1 MNKLKFK
8 YAIGLI
14 AAAFIMVANLQY
26 AFSEYGI
33 PFASTLHINVLA
45 QTSNG
50 SGNSSTGGGASSGGT
65 SSGGDTSSS
74 GNGNNTG
81 NEGKCPDYN
90 YMPNRTMHTVLSE
103 THIYSN
109 SKGELVIN
117 GITKI
122 GLEKNKAY
130 YVVYQAK
137 NCDQVQVGSCCDQRN
152 AELNFFSCELAR

>member
-50 SGNSSTGGGASSGGT
+50 SGNSSTGSGSSGT
-65 SSGGDTSSS
+65 TSGGTSSS

-81 NEGKCPDYN
+81 MEGECPDFN
-90 YMPNRTMHTVLSE
+90 YVPNKSMSAVLSDAI
-103 THIYSN
+103 IYSN
-109 SKGELVIN
+109 SKGEIVIN
-117 GITKI
+117 GMTKV
-122 GLEKNKAY
+122 GFEKNKEY
-130 YVVYQAK
+130 YVIYEK
-137 NCDQVQVGSCCDQRN
+137 RSCNDPDGGNCCDLRK
-152 AELNFFSCELAR
+152 ATTKVFECKLKK

>member
-50 SGNSSTGGGASSGGT
+50 SGNSSTGGGTSSGGT
-65 SSGGDTSSS
+65 SSGGATSSS

-81 NEGKCPDYN
+81 NGDTKCPDHN
-90 YMPNRTMHTVLSE
+90 YVPNRTIVSV
-103 THIYSN
+103 ISYSKITSN
-109 SKGELVIN
+109 AHGELTIN
-117 GITKI
+117 GVLKA
-122 GLEKNKAY
+122 GFRKNTEY
-130 YVVYQAK
+130 PVVIDTK
-137 NCDQVQVGSCCDQRN
+137 NCSDEAVGACCDQRQVGGKII
-152 AELNFFSCELAR
+152 SY

>member
-50 SGNSSTGGGASSGGT
+50 SGNSSTGG
-65 SSGGDTSSS
+65 SSS
-74 GNGNNTG
+74 GSNSSSSGTDNGESSNGG
-81 NEGKCPDYN
+81 NFCPDYN
-90 YMPNRTMHTVLSE
+90 YVPNRYITSVPSE
-103 THIYSN
+103 SSRKSN
-109 SKGELVIN
+109 SKGELEIN
-117 GITKI
+117 GILKS
-122 GLEKNKAY
+122 GFSKNTEY
-130 YVVYQAK
+130 PVTLDTK
-137 NCDQVQVGSCCDQRN
+137 NCDGEQDFSCCDQRN
-152 AELNFFSCELAR
+152 VGTFVVKVN

>member
-50 SGNSSTGGGASSGGT
+50 SGNSSTGGGTGSGGT
-65 SSGGDTSSS
+65 SSGGATSSS

-81 NEGKCPDYN
+81 NGDTKCPDHN
-90 YMPNRTMHTVLSE
+90 YVPDRAIAAVTSE
-103 THIYSN
+103 SKITSN
-109 SKGELVIN
+109 AKGELTIN
-117 GITKI
+117 GILKA
-122 GLEKNKAY
+122 GFRKNTEY
-130 YVVYQAK
+130 PVIIETK
-137 NCDQVQVGSCCDQRN
+137 NCSEKAAGSCCDQRQVG
-152 AELNFFSCELAR
+152 AKILSY

>member
-50 SGNSSTGGGASSGGT
+50 SGNSSTGGGTGSGGT
-65 SSGGDTSSS
+65 SSGSATSSS

-81 NEGKCPDYN
+81 NGNTKCPDHN
-90 YMPNRTMHTVLSE
+90 YVPNRAIAAVESTSTV
-103 THIYSN
+103 TSN
-109 SKGELVIN
+109 ANGEITIN
-117 GITKI
+117 GVLKI
-122 GLEKNKAY
+122 GYGKNKSY
-130 YVVYQAK
+130 PIVVETK
-137 NCDQVQVGSCCDQRN
+137 NCSDPADGSCCDQR
-152 AELNFFSCELAR
+152 EVGVKVISY

>member
-50 SGNSSTGGGASSGGT
+50 SGNSSTGGGTGSGGT
-65 SSGGDTSSS
+65 SSGGNTSSS

-81 NEGKCPDYN
+81 NEDAKCPDHN
-90 YMPNRTMHTVLSE
+90 FVPNRAIRAVKSE
-103 THIYSN
+103 SKIRSN
-109 SKGELVIN
+109 SKGELTIN
-117 GITKI
+117 GVVKVGYRKDVEYPITI
-122 GLEKNKAY
+122 ET
-130 YVVYQAK
+130 K
-137 NCDQVQVGSCCDQRN
+137 NCDDVVSGACCDQRQVGVKII
-152 AELNFFSCELAR
+152 AY

>member
-50 SGNSSTGGGASSGGT
+50 SGNSSTGGGTSSGGT

-74 GNGNNTG
+74 NGNNTG
-81 NEGKCPDYN
+81 NEDAKCPDFN
-90 YMPNRTMHTVLSE
+90 YVPNRTIHAEKSDSKI
-103 THIYSN
+103 HSN
-109 SKGELVIN
+109 ANGELVIN
-117 GITKI
+117 GVLKV
-122 GLEKNKAY
+122 GFRKNTDY
-130 YVVYQAK
+130 PVIIETK
-137 NCDQVQVGSCCDQRN
+137 NCSKPASGACCDQRQVGVKIV
-152 AELNFFSCELAR
+152 SY